1 MSVLFE
7 VLNDFFTKWEG
18 LWLFI
23 VLVAGLAIEF
33 HSNYMLRKEYE
44 YDEQKD
50 ILRKQKR
57 VRITKKIT
65 TAKDGS
71 TIEEN
76 TEETTTGGADDKPQ
90 VKP

>member
-1 MSVLFE
+1 MFE
-7 VLNDFFTKWEG
+7 SLNEFFTKWEG

-50 ILRKQKR
+50 LLRKQKR
-57 VRITKKIT
+57 VRVTRKLTK
-65 TAKDGS
+65 TADGS
-71 TIEEN
+71 TVEEN
-76 TEETTTGGADDKPQ
+76 TEETTTGGHDETGQQPKP
-90 VKP
+90 

>member
-1 MSVLFE
+1 MEIITS
-7 VLNDFFTKWEG
+7 LNEILTKWEG

-23 VLVAGLAIEF
+23 VLVAGLAVEF

-57 VRITKKIT
+57 VRVTRKLTK
-65 TAKDGS
+65 AKDGS
-71 TIEEN
+71 TVEEH
-76 TEETTTGGADDKPQ
+76 TEETTTGGNDEPNQSPKP
-90 VKP
+90 

>member
-1 MSVLFE
+1 MFDH
-7 VLNDFFTKWEG
+7 LNEFLNKWEG

-23 VLVAGLAIEF
+23 VLIAGLMIEF

-57 VRITKKIT
+57 VRVTKKLT

-71 TIEEN
+71 TIQET
-76 TEETTTGGADDKPQ
+76 TEETTTGGEDDKPQ